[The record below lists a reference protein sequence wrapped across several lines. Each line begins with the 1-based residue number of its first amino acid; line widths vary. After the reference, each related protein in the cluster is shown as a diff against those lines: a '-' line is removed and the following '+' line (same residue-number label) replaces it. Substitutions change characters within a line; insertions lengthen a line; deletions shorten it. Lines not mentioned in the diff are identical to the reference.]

1 MLNIIL
7 RGEINELYTK
17 MVFFTVVV
25 LLSIETIIP
34 APNVKREVSLQNLQM
49 SGKVWLPE
57 NVAKGS

>member
-1 MLNIIL
+1 MLNIIS
-7 RGEINELYTK
+7 RGEIDELYTK

-34 APNVKREVSLQNLQM
+34 APNIKREVSLQNLQM

>member
-1 MLNIIL
+1 MLNIISC
-7 RGEINELYTK
+7 GEIDELYTK

-34 APNVKREVSLQNLQM
+34 APNIKREVSLQNLQM
-49 SGKVWLPE
+49 SGKVWSPE

>member
-1 MLNIIL
+1 MLNIIS
-7 RGEINELYTK
+7 RGEIDELYTK

-34 APNVKREVSLQNLQM
+34 APNIKQEVSLQNLQM

-57 NVAKGS
+57 NVAKGT